1 VSDPAITFSTVN
13 VGGFLRLAQC
23 DRCGSLLAPAA
34 RGATRLP
41 AAQQH
46 HVDQHYQHDRLITE
60 IAQLHAAVT
69 KDETGGRSGP

>member
-41 AAQQH
+41 APQQL
-46 HVDQHYQHDRLITE
+46 HVDQHHQLDRLVQE
-60 IAQLHAAVT
+60 VARLRAAVA
-69 KDETGGRSGP
+69 KD

>member
-1 VSDPAITFSTVN
+1 MSDAAINFSTVN

-34 RGATRLP
+34 HGATRLP

-46 HVDQHYQHDRLITE
+46 HADHHHQHDSLVQEVARLR
-60 IAQLHAAVT
+60 AAVT
-69 KDETGGRSGP
+69 KD

>member
-13 VGGFLRLAQC
+13 IGGFLRLAQC

-46 HVDQHYQHDRLITE
+46 HADQHHQHDRLVQQV
-60 IAQLHAAVT
+60 ARLRAAVAI
-69 KDETGGRSGP
+69 D